1 MAQNFQNSNK
11 DLNII
16 KSVRLYKSL
25 KNDLF
30 NWGQVL
36 IMICNFIIGFACI
49 VGLFELYSMLMG
61 CQPFVINI
69 ASVTRTLKL
78 FAPSDV
84 SNTMMGVYLV

>member
-36 IMICNFIIGFACI
+36 IMICNFIFGVASI
-49 VGLFELYSMLMG
+49 VALFEIFSMLMG
-61 CQPFVINI
+61 C
-69 ASVTRTLKL
+69 
-78 FAPSDV
+78 
-84 SNTMMGVYLV
+84 